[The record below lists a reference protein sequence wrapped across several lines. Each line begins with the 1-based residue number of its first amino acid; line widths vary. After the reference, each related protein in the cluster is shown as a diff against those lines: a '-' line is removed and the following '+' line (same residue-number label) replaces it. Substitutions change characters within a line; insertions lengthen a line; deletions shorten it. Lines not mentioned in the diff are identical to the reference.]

1 MIRTFS
7 QHVKRECM
15 LLDGH
20 WDFAVDAHNRGVQEQ
35 WFIQFPQQHRKMYV
49 PGCWNNEMGLYD
61 YEGVAWY
68 RTSFTLRS
76 SGHAKLI
83 FHAISGQADIYVD
96 GVHVGEHYG
105 GFTAFEVI
113 LPELAAGEH
122 SLVVRT
128 DNTHNEQTIPLA
140 RVDWYHY
147 GGILR
152 PVELQMLPDL
162 FIDKVNI
169 KYALSGSD
177 ASVDISVRLR
187 RLAGASRH
195 IPVTISLDNDIVHT
209 TEEVWS
215 EEQEYLEV
223 HIRQQWRNLRLWDIG
238 KPELYT
244 VRVIAENDD
253 YADRI
258 GFRTVEVKNKQIL
271 LNGKPLYIQG
281 VNRHEEHPEWG
292 FAFPPKL
299 MDKDLDI
306 IEQLGCNSI
315 RGSHYPQSKYWL
327 DRLDERGIVFWSEI
341 PLWQYHVQHMTD
353 SLVRERAMHMLEE
366 MIDQYF
372 HHPSV
377 LFWSVHNECDTNTA
391 EGLAFT
397 KLLTDRVRE
406 LDDSRLV
413 TYATHQALDDRTLA
427 LFDVIGINKYYGW
440 YDGEVEEF
448 AQFMRDYHA
457 YADSVGAG
465 HIPVILAEFGG
476 AGVFGDTGWEERRLF
491 SEDYQADILKKSLT
505 IFREDCHVVG
515 TYIWQFADI
524 RSDARMFRDRA
535 RSFNNKGLVNEYR
548 KPKLAFREVRRIYR
562 QGMTDRR

>member
-7 QHVKRECM
+7 QHVKRECV

-20 WDFAVDAHNRGVQEQ
+20 WDFAVDSKNLGIQEQ
-35 WFIQFPQQHRKMYV
+35 WFKQFPEQHRKIYV

-68 RTSFTLRS
+68 QTSFTIRTY
-76 SGHAKLI
+76 GHAKLI
-83 FHAISGQADIYVD
+83 FHAISGYADIYVD

-122 SLVVRT
+122 TLVVRT

-140 RVDWYHY
+140 HVDWYHY

-152 PVELQMLPDL
+152 PVELQLLPDL
-162 FIDKVNI
+162 YIDKVII
-169 KYALSGSD
+169 KYALNGND
-177 ASVDISVRLR
+177 ACVDISAGLR
-187 RLAGASRH
+187 RLAGASEN
-195 IPVTISLDNDIVHT
+195 IPVTITLNNEIMHMN
-209 TEEVWS
+209 EETWPK
-215 EEQEYLEV
+215 EQEYLEV
-223 HIRQQWRNLRLWDIG
+223 QLQQRWENLSLWELEN
-238 KPELYT
+238 PALYT
-244 VRVIAENDD
+244 VRVIAGDDD
-253 YADRI
+253 YADRV
-258 GFRTVEVKNKQIL
+258 GFRTVEVQNKQIL

-306 IEQLGCNSI
+306 IEELGCNSI
-315 RGSHYPQSKYWL
+315 RGSHYPQSPYWL
-327 DRLDERGIVFWSEI
+327 DLLDERGIVFWSEI
-341 PLWQYHVQHMTD
+341 PLWQYHVPHMTD
-353 SLVRERAMHMLEE
+353 PLVRKRAMHMLEE
-366 MIDQYF
+366 MISHNS
-372 HHPSV
+372 HHPSI

-391 EGLAFT
+391 EGVEFT
-397 KLLTDRVRE
+397 KLLVNRVRE

-413 TYATHQALDDRTLA
+413 TYATHHALDDQTLA
-427 LFDVIGINKYYGW
+427 MFDVIGINKYYGW
-440 YDGEVEEF
+440 YGGEVEEF
-448 AQFMRDYHA
+448 EPFMKDYHA
-457 YADSVGAG
+457 YAESVGAG

-491 SEDYQADILKKSLT
+491 SEDYQADILNKALR
-505 IFREDCHVVG
+505 IFREDSNIVG

-524 RSDARMFRDRA
+524 RSDARTFRDRA

-548 KPKLAFREVRRIYR
+548 KPKLAYREVRRIYR
-562 QGMTDRR
+562 QGMPESR

>member
-1 MIRTFS
+1 MIRTFT
-7 QHVKRECM
+7 QHVKRESI

-20 WDFAVDAHNRGVQEQ
+20 WDFAVDADNRGVQEE
-35 WFIQFPQQHRKMYV
+35 WFNHFPEQKRKMYV
-49 PGCWNNEMGLYD
+49 PGCWNNEIGLYD

-68 RTSFTLRS
+68 RTTITLRA
-76 SGHAKLI
+76 SGHAKLL
-83 FHAISGQADIYVD
+83 FHAVSGQADIYID
-96 GVHVGEHYG
+96 GVHVGSHYG

-113 LPELAAGEH
+113 ISELEAGAH

-128 DNTHNEQTIPLA
+128 DNTHNEQSLPLA
-140 RVDWYHY
+140 HVDWYHY

-152 PVELQMLPDL
+152 PVELQVLPDL
-162 FIDKVNI
+162 YIDKLNI
-169 KYALSGSD
+169 KYALTGND
-177 ASVDISVRLR
+177 AEVDISLRLR
-187 RLAGASRH
+187 RLGGTGSN
-195 IPVTISLDNDIVHT
+195 IPITISLNDEIMHT
-209 TEEVWS
+209 AEEVWP
-215 EEQEYLEV
+215 EEQEYLQV
-223 HIRQQWRNLRLWDIG
+223 HVRQDWRNLRLWELEE
-238 KPELYT
+238 PALYT
-244 VRVIAENDD
+244 VRVVAGEDD
-253 YADRI
+253 YTDRI
-258 GFRTVEVKNKQIL
+258 GFRTVEVKSKQIL

-306 IEQLGCNSI
+306 IEELGCNSI
-315 RGSHYPQSKYWL
+315 RGSHYPQSAYWL
-327 DRLDERGIVFWSEI
+327 DLLDERGIVFWSEI
-341 PLWQYHVQHMTD
+341 PLWQYHVPHMTD
-353 SLVRERAMHMLEE
+353 PLVRERALHMLEE
-366 MIDQYF
+366 MVSYNF

-391 EGLAFT
+391 EGLEFT
-397 KLLTDRVRE
+397 KLLTDRVRA

-440 YDGEVEEF
+440 YDGDVEEF
-448 AQFMRDYHA
+448 TQFMKEYHA

-476 AGVFGDTGWEERRLF
+476 AGIYGDTGWEERRLF
-491 SEDYQADILKKSLT
+491 SEDYQADILTKALK
-505 IFREDCHVVG
+505 IFREDPNIVG

-524 RSDARMFRDRA
+524 RSDARTFRDRA

-548 KPKLAFREVRRIYR
+548 KPKLAYREVQRIYR
-562 QGMTDRR
+562 QGHD